1 MEVSAETADLVVK
14 EGVQISE
21 QAIRL
26 LASGAKNLAALL
38 YALAKDQKKLY
49 GKVSMNRLLQDGRPL
64 QILPLRTE
72 DLQEFRKRA
81 KRVGLLFAVVQ
92 DRKSGSKYLDVITN
106 VDHLAQANYILQ
118 QMGYLPQS
126 RENDSPK
133 KEPPSAQPE
142 PFSQE
147 QGSGLTQGTDSIN
160 NKNKPSVKGRLA
172 ALRAAAGKAEPQR
185 ELEHIR

>member
-1 MEVSAETADLVVK
+1 MEVSAETADLVVR
-14 EGVQISE
+14 EGVQLSE
-21 QAIRL
+21 EAIKL

-49 GKVSMNRLLQDGRPL
+49 GKVSMNRLLQEGRPL
-64 QILPLRTE
+64 QIFPLRAA
-72 DLQEFRKRA
+72 DLDEFKKRA
-81 KRVGLLFAVVQ
+81 KKVGLLFTVVQ
-92 DRKSGSKYLDVITN
+92 DKSSGSTCLDVITN

-118 QMGYLPQS
+118 QMGYLPQN
-126 RENDSPK
+126 REDKTPK
-133 KEPPSAQPE
+133 KEQPPAQPGR
-142 PFSQE
+142 FSPE
-147 QGSGLTQGTDSIN
+147 RSSGLTQGTDSIN

>member
-14 EGVQISE
+14 EGVQLSE

-26 LASGAKNLAALL
+26 LASGAKNLTALL

-81 KRVGLLFAVVQ
+81 KRVGLLFSVVQ
-92 DRKSGSKYLDVITN
+92 DKKSGSKYLDVITN

-126 RENDSPK
+126 RENDAPK
-133 KEPPSAQPE
+133 KEPPPAQPE

-147 QGSGLTQGTDSIN
+147 RSSGLTQGTDSIN

-172 ALRAAAGKAEPQR
+172 ALRAAAGKTEPQR